1 MNTKTEEIINGKEL
15 EKLKEAMGEL
25 HTEDVEIKEEFKD
38 FVKVKDIELTRK
50 QKRLMKVSMHDN
62 RSRLG
67 IKFTN
72 ARKRR

>member
-15 EKLKEAMGEL
+15 EKLKETMGEL